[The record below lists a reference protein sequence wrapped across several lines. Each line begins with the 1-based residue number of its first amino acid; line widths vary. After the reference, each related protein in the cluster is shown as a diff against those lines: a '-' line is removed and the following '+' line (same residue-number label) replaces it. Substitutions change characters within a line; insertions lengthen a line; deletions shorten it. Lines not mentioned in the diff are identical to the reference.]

1 MYRVPLAPELA
12 VPELNINA
20 PLMPDAPALADVIS
34 RGPLDVNVPY
44 PDTIDT
50 RPPVVPAAEV
60 VEPDEITISP
70 PKSVSPDPTVR
81 YREPPRPFVAVPDPT
96 YSAPL
101 LPELEMPLP
110 INKEPLLPEFAVPV
124 LRTSI
129 PLDPDIPAFAV
140 DKSKLPLDV

>member
-34 RGPLDVNVPY
+34 RGPLDVVVPY

-50 RPPVVPAAEV
+50 RPPVVPADV
-60 VEPDEITISP
+60 VAPDEITISP
-70 PKSVSPDPTVR
+70 PKPVSPDPTVR

-96 YSAPL
+96 YSA
-101 LPELEMPLP
+101 
-110 INKEPLLPEFAVPV
+110 PLLPEFAVPV

>member
-34 RGPLDVNVPY
+34 RGPLDVVVPY

-50 RPPVVPAAEV
+50 RPPVVPAAV
-60 VEPDEITISP
+60 VAPDEITISP
-70 PKSVSPDPTVR
+70 PKPVSPDPTVR

-96 YSAPL
+96 YSA
-101 LPELEMPLP
+101 
-110 INKEPLLPEFAVPV
+110 PLLPEFAVPV

>member
-1 MYRVPLAPELA
+1 MSRVPLAPELA

-20 PLMPDAPALADVIS
+20 PLMPDPPALADVIS

-70 PKSVSPDPTVR
+70 PKPVSPDPTVR

-96 YSAPL
+96 YSA
-101 LPELEMPLP
+101 
-110 INKEPLLPEFAVPV
+110 PLLPEFAVPV

>member
-34 RGPLDVNVPY
+34 RGPLDVVLPY

-50 RPPVVPAAEV
+50 RPPVVPAAV
-60 VEPDEITISP
+60 VAPDEITISP
-70 PKSVSPDPTVR
+70 PKPVSPDPTVR

-96 YSAPL
+96 YSA
-101 LPELEMPLP
+101 
-110 INKEPLLPEFAVPV
+110 PLLPEFAVPV

-140 DKSKLPLDV
+140 DKSKLPLDF